1 MSQIIPKASNC
12 VTSNFDVQKH
22 LRWLNRFWF
31 DIQIFDKMKHFLGKF
46 RFSINLHGIYF
57 PKDWNRLL
65 FIESKWCKE
74 AKFNVSEFMKWNT
87 FDVEMSK
94 ESRLN
99 WLIFIV
105 TCIVCWVHANLRGI
119 QTIQRHFYS
128 TLANKGESDVL
139 RTLCSFSI
147 LNLFE
152 CHSLIMLMNADNA
165 RTVFWFILHLN

>member
-1 MSQIIPKASNC
+1 MFKNICDDWTA
-12 VTSNFDVQKH
+12 
-22 LRWLNRFWF
+22 RFWF
-31 DIQIFDKMKHFLGKF
+31 DIQIWQDETFPGKISFLNKF
-46 RFSINLHGIYF
+46 AWNLF
-57 PKDWNRLL
+57 PKRLKSTSIHWRNRI
-65 FIESKWCKE
+65 FCMKIVYEWCKE

-128 TLANKGESDVL
+128 TLANKGKSDVL

-152 CHSLIMLMNADNA
+152 CHSLIMLINADNA